1 MSKAADKLAHLSPE
15 QKKLLA
21 QKLKAKKQIHL
32 FPLSYAQQRMWFLE
46 RLNPGSPVYNLPF
59 AIRIKGDLKPDIFE
73 AAIKKIIRR
82 HEILR
87 TTFREVKGEVRQ
99 VVSTKASIGIERLEA
114 GAGEIESLVRQKAQ
128 TSFDLEKGPLGL
140 ISLITLAPG
149 EYVMVMVMHHIISD
163 GWSMGVLIREF
174 SVIYDALRQEKE
186 SPLPPLKIQYA
197 DFAAWQKK
205 WLEGE
210 RLQQQLTYWRKTL
223 TSSPPVLELPGDKP
237 RPRQL
242 SNRGAQIYR
251 HLDNAIWK
259 KLKDQASAEQLTD
272 FMLLLGA
279 FYLLLHRYTRQEDI
293 CIGTPVANRNRA
305 ETESLIG
312 FFVNTLVLRCAFDE
326 NDSPET
332 FFKRVRET
340 ALSAF
345 AHQDIP
351 FEMLVQEL
359 QPARDMSHSPL
370 FQAFFTHTPR
380 SALPARPGPFSIEP
394 LDIEITSAKFELSLF
409 TQETDNGL
417 TITFEYNSD
426 LYSDTFCGRLADHFV
441 GLLSRLSEK
450 RPAGISDIELI
461 TATEKERILKVWND
475 TATAYPAA
483 RPLLSLFEDQV
494 KKTPDHIALRFGD
507 EDISYAGLD
516 RAAGELAARLQERGV
531 GPEHFVGLYLERS
544 PRLVIAMYAI
554 LKAGAAYVPLDPDYP
569 EERIRYMIEDAGAG
583 VIISEKALRGH
594 PALSGQAV
602 LLCDDIPESAPLR
615 PVERDVDQ
623 AAYMIYTSG
632 STGRP
637 KGVVISH
644 RAIWNRLQWMQEK
657 YGLTAEDR
665 VLQKTPY
672 SFDVSVWEFFWPLQC
687 GATLVIA
694 KPGGHKDP
702 AYLRQLMAT
711 EKITTIHFVPSMLQ
725 AFLNSADISSC
736 TALKRVICS
745 GEALSRELV
754 QQFYRAS
761 TAELHNLYGPTEAA
775 VDVTQWLC
783 HADDQ
788 HGSTPIGQAIANTQI
803 YIVDSQQHLLPPG
816 VAGELLIG
824 GVQLARSYH
833 RRPELTA
840 EKFIPDP
847 FSDRPGSR
855 LYRTGDLARFMENGA
870 VEFLGRIDHQVKLRG
885 LRIELGEIENALK
898 NMEAV
903 ADAVVL
909 VKDFGADDQ
918 RLVAYVQLADETD
931 EETLRQSL
939 ARNLPDYMVPGLFL
953 FLQAIPL
960 SPSGKVD
967 RRALLAMDVTIES
980 EKEYVAPEGETERE
994 LAAIF
999 AGLLSVDKVG
1009 RNDSF
1014 FDLGGHSL
1022 LATRLI
1028 SRIRDVFDIELEVR
1042 AIFETHTVQD
1052 LARRIETSADSPA
1065 AIKLPPLTATGD
1077 EHPLVLS
1084 FSQQRLWFLDQLEPG
1099 SPQYNIPVAIRAS
1112 GRLNREAFG
1121 RALEE
1126 IIRRQESFRTGFR
1139 TSAGQPEVFVTDA
1152 VPLPLSEEDI
1162 SALPADEQE
1171 SHIRQAIFREA
1182 RRSFDLARPP
1192 LFHVHIIR
1200 MAAGE
1205 SVLLLNMHH
1214 IISDGWSVNILFYE
1228 IGQYYAH
1235 FDKDEKLSL
1244 PALPVQYKDYA
1255 RWQRQ
1260 WLRGEPLEQLSAFWR
1275 QTLAGAPA
1283 LLELPAD
1290 RPRPAVQSYNGA
1302 HIYFKLSPQTSA
1314 ALNDFSRREGLTL
1327 FMTTLGLFKILLYKY
1342 SGQDDISVGTPVANR
1357 PLSELEPLIG
1367 FFVNTLVLRSRVD
1380 STSRVRDY
1388 LRQVKH
1394 IAFDAFAHQNLPF
1407 EKVVDVLDAVRDP
1420 SYSPL
1425 FQVMFAL
1432 QNQPRRETRSG
1443 DLNMAFIEVENK
1455 LSKFD
1460 LTLNLT
1466 ESDEQIIGDVEYNTD
1481 LFDAATIEALIS
1493 HYIQL
1498 TENFIRQPDSTISDL
1513 ALLSDKEQDRLLR
1526 EWNRTTAEFD
1536 LDAPLPALFSAQAS
1550 KTPAAPAIVMGEQT
1564 LSFAEVEKR
1573 SNRLA
1578 RYLLDQGLQKEDIVA
1593 VYMPRSPEAL
1603 IALWAIM
1610 KAGGVYLPL
1619 DPFYPPER
1627 ISYML
1632 KDSRAAFCLMRA
1644 GMALEELAQTRAV
1657 DIDDRE
1663 RFESYTDSCPPLVAD
1678 TRQLAYV
1685 IYTSGSTGRPKG
1697 VMISHR
1703 AALNLMHNLRATVY
1717 APLGP
1722 EKQRISLNAPLP
1734 FDASMQQIVMMALGH
1749 CLVIIPD
1756 EIRAD
1761 GRQLL
1766 EYIRGQRIAVYDCV
1780 PSQLKLILEAGLLD
1794 GEHFKPRV
1802 LLPGG
1807 EALDASVWNTL
1818 REARDV
1824 ATFNMYGPTEC
1835 AVDSTIC
1842 DLREA
1847 GETPVIGK
1855 PVANAA
1861 FYILDDHMQP
1871 VPPGVAGELYISG
1884 AGLAR
1889 GYLKRPGLTAEKF
1902 LPDPFTDK
1910 AGARMYRT
1918 GDLVRYRRD
1927 GQVQFIGR
1935 ADHQVKVRGFRIELG
1950 EIESRLKEASGVRD
1964 AVVIVREDSPGM
1976 QRLVAYLTAG
1986 EGARPS
1992 VPQLRDTLKAH
2003 LPDYM
2008 VPAVFIWLESFPL
2021 TPNKKIDIKALPLP
2035 DNTRPELETK
2045 FVAPSTENEKI
2056 LADIVCGVLK
2066 IKQVG
2071 IHDNF
2076 FELGGDSIM
2085 SIQVI
2090 SRAREQGLFLTPMQM
2105 FQNQTIAQL
2114 ALVAQKG
2121 KETDTE
2127 EGVLS
2132 GELPLTPIQ
2141 HFFFE
2146 RNLTHMQ
2153 HWNQSVL
2160 FQLTEKLQ
2168 STALHKTVQ
2177 ALIARHDALRLRF
2190 RSSGEGRQA
2199 FYDDNT
2205 AIDAVLEE
2213 IALSGDENNEI
2224 EGHCR
2229 RAQASF
2235 DLEKGPIV
2243 KVLYFRGEK
2252 DDHLAIIVH
2261 HLAMDGVSWRILLE
2275 DFQQAYALA
2284 VLDQEIILSAK
2295 TSSYRQWAAAL
2306 MEFAADKAREDAPYW
2321 QAMSRKNLPQ
2331 IPVDFNGGRNLE
2343 KDKADISVSLD
2354 AEQSRLLTGEAHK
2367 AYNTEIN
2374 DLLLSALIRA
2384 YGKWSGQRRMLLHLE
2399 GHGREQIRES
2409 LDVSHTIGWFTAL
2422 YPLLLDLG
2430 KAVDTGEQ
2438 IKAIK
2443 EQFHAIPHN
2452 GLSFGVLRYLSADKT
2467 MRDALKPLD
2476 KMQIIF
2482 NYLGQFDGGEEEG
2495 PFRESGSWQGP
2506 DHDPG
2511 AERLAAV
2518 EINGQ
2523 ISAGILKFTFSYSRE
2538 LHREETIRSWA
2549 EDFIAE
2555 LRGILEH
2562 CKNPQAA
2569 VKTASDFKMAGLDNK
2584 KLDKVLGQL
2593 GKKKKGRRR

>member
-21 QKLKAKKQIHL
+21 QKLKAKKQTHL
-32 FPLSYAQQRMWFLE
+32 FPLSHAQQRMWFLE
-46 RLNPGSPVYNLPF
+46 RLDPGHPVYNLPF
-59 AIRIKGDLKPDIFE
+59 AIRLKGDLNPDIFE
-73 AAIKKIIRR
+73 AAIGKIIRR

-99 VVSTKASIGIERLEA
+99 VVSPKSAIRIERLTAAEQD
-114 GAGEIESLVRQKAQ
+114 IEKLVRQKAQ

-149 EYVMVMVMHHIISD
+149 EYVMIMVMHHIISD

-174 SVIYDALRQEKE
+174 SMIYDALRQDGK
-186 SPLPPLKIQYA
+186 SMLPPLRIQYA
-197 DFAAWQKK
+197 DYAAWQKK
-205 WLEGE
+205 WLEGD
-210 RLQQQLTYWRKTL
+210 RLKQQLAFWRKTL

-237 RPRQL
+237 RPRRL
-242 SNRGAQIYR
+242 SSRGAQVYR
-251 HLDNAIWK
+251 RLDAAVWQ
-259 KLKDQASAEQLTD
+259 KLKKRASGEQLTG

-305 ETESLIG
+305 ETETLIG
-312 FFVNTLVLRCAFDE
+312 FFVNTLVLRCAFDPD
-326 NDSPET
+326 DSPQR
-332 FFKRVRET
+332 FFGRVRET

-370 FQAFFTHTPR
+370 FQAFFTHTPG
-380 SALPARPGPFSIEP
+380 SSLPDQPGPFTIEP
-394 LDIEITSAKFELSLF
+394 VNIEITSAKFELSLF
-409 TQETDNGL
+409 TQETDEGL
-417 TITFEYNSD
+417 TVTFEYNSD
-426 LYSDTFCGRLADHFV
+426 LYSEHFCGRLADHFIA
-441 GLLSRLSEK
+441 LLTRLSEE
-450 RPAGISDIELI
+450 PAKTISALELL
-461 TATEKERILKVWND
+461 TTTEKERILKEWND
-475 TATAYPAA
+475 TATRYPEA
-483 RPLLSLFEDQV
+483 RPLLALFEDQV
-494 KKTPDHIALRFGD
+494 DRTPNRIALKFAG
-507 EDISYAGLD
+507 EETTYAALD
-516 RAAGELAARLQERGV
+516 REATKLAARLRQRGI
-531 GPEHFVGLYLERS
+531 GPEDFVGLFLERS
-544 PRLVIAMYAI
+544 PRLVTAMYAI
-554 LKAGAAYVPLDPDYP
+554 LKAGAAYVPLDPGYP
-569 EERIRYMIEDAGAG
+569 GERIRYMIEDAGAG
-583 VIISEKALRGH
+583 VIISEEALRDH
-594 PALSGQAV
+594 PALSGKEV
-602 LLCDDIPESAPLR
+602 LLCDEAGDAPDFR
-615 PVERDVDQ
+615 PVTPDVDQ

-632 STGRP
+632 STGKP

-657 YGLTAEDR
+657 YGLSADDR

-687 GATLVIA
+687 GAMLVIA
-694 KPGGHKDP
+694 KPDGHKDP
-702 AYLRQLMAT
+702 AYLQQLIT
-711 EKITTIHFVPSMLQ
+711 DERITTLHFVPSMLQ
-725 AFLNSADISSC
+725 AFLNSADIAAC
-736 TALKRVICS
+736 TTLKRVICS

-754 QQFYRAS
+754 QQFYQGSR
-761 TAELHNLYGPTEAA
+761 AELHNLYGPTEAA

-783 HADDQ
+783 RADDR
-788 HGSTPIGQAIANTQI
+788 HGSTPIGHAIANTQI
-803 YIVDSQQHLLPPG
+803 YIVDNRMHLLPPG

-824 GVQLARSYH
+824 GVQLARGYH

-847 FSDRPGSR
+847 FGDRPGSR

-898 NMEAV
+898 NLDAV

-909 VKDFGADDQ
+909 VKDFGAGDQ
-918 RLVAYVQLADETD
+918 RLVAYVQPAGEADE
-931 EETLRQSL
+931 EALRHALS
-939 ARNLPDYMVPGLFL
+939 RGLPDYMVPALFV
-953 FLQAIPL
+953 FLPAIPL

-967 RRALLAMDVTIES
+967 RRALLAMEVS
-980 EKEYVAPEGETERE
+980 ARRKEEYRAPEGETETK
-994 LAAIF
+994 LAALF
-999 AGLLSVDKVG
+999 GELLGVEKVG
-1009 RNDSF
+1009 RHDSF

-1028 SRIRDVFDIELEVR
+1028 SRIRDTFDFEPALRTVFE
-1042 AIFETHTVQD
+1042 AHTVEA
-1052 LARRIETSADSPA
+1052 LARRIESDAGRADTL
-1065 AIKLPPLTATGD
+1065 KLPPLRAVGSD
-1077 EHPLVLS
+1077 QPIPLS
-1084 FSQQRLWFLDQLEPG
+1084 FSQQRLWFLDQLDPG
-1099 SPQYNIPVAIRAS
+1099 TPQYNIPVAIRAS
-1112 GRLNREAFG
+1112 GALNREALV
-1121 RALEE
+1121 RALRE
-1126 IIRRQESFRTGFR
+1126 IIRRQESFRTGFK
-1139 TSAGQPEVFVTDA
+1139 TDDGQPLVFIRES
-1152 VPLPLSEEDI
+1152 VPLPLTEEDI
-1162 SALPADEQE
+1162 SALPAEE
-1171 SHIRQAIFREA
+1171 REAHIRQAIFKEA
-1182 RRSFDLARPP
+1182 RRSFDLSQPP
-1192 LFHVHIIR
+1192 LFHVHVIR
-1200 MAAGE
+1200 ISGDE

-1228 IGQYYAH
+1228 LGRYYAH
-1235 FDKDEKLSL
+1235 FDKGGELSL
-1244 PALPVQYKDYA
+1244 PALSVQYSDYA

-1260 WLRGEPLEQLSAFWR
+1260 WLRGEPLEQLSAFWKK
-1275 QTLAGAPA
+1275 TLSGAPA

-1302 HIYFKLSPQTSA
+1302 HIYFKLSPETSA
-1314 ALNDFSRREGLTL
+1314 ALNAFSRREGLTL
-1327 FMTTLGLFKILLYKY
+1327 FMTTLGLFKILLFKY

-1367 FFVNTLVLRSRVD
+1367 FFVNTLVLRSRID
-1380 STSRVRDY
+1380 SGMPVRDY
-1388 LRQVKH
+1388 LHQVRQT
-1394 IAFDAFAHQNLPF
+1394 AFDAFAHQNLPF

-1443 DLNMAFIEVENK
+1443 DLRMAFIEVENK

-1481 LFDAATIEALIS
+1481 LFDAATIEAFIG

-1498 TENFIRQPDSTISDL
+1498 TENFLRRPESTISGL
-1513 ALLSDKEQDRLLR
+1513 TLLSDREKTTLLK
-1526 EWNRTTAEFD
+1526 EWNRTAADFE
-1536 LDAPLPALFSAQAS
+1536 LDSPLPALFSARAERNPDS
-1550 KTPAAPAIVMGEQT
+1550 PAVIMGETT
-1564 LSFAEVEKR
+1564 LLFAEVEKR

-1578 RYLLDQGLQKEDIVA
+1578 RYLLDQGLQKEQVVA
-1593 VYMPRSPEAL
+1593 VYMPRSPEAI

-1632 KDSRAAFCLMRA
+1632 EDSGAAFCLMRG
-1644 GMALEELAQTRAV
+1644 GMTLESPPATRAIN
-1657 DIDDRE
+1657 IDDATL
-1663 RFESYTDSCPPLVAD
+1663 FEQYGEESPPLPGD

-1697 VMISHR
+1697 VMIDHR
-1703 AALNLMHNLRATVY
+1703 AALNLMHNLHETVY
-1717 APLGP
+1717 KPLGP

-1756 EIRAD
+1756 DIRAD
-1761 GRQLL
+1761 GAQLL
-1766 EYIRGQRIAVYDCV
+1766 EYIRRQRIAVYDCV
-1780 PSQLKLILEAGLLD
+1780 PSQLKLILGAGLLE
-1794 GEHFKPRV
+1794 GEAFRPRV

-1807 EALDASVWNTL
+1807 EALDGAIWNTL
-1818 REARDV
+1818 RAASDIE
-1824 ATFNMYGPTEC
+1824 TYNMYGPTEC

-1842 DLREA
+1842 RLKEA
-1847 GETPVIGK
+1847 GDTPVIGK

-1861 FYILDDHMQP
+1861 FYILDDRMQP

-1884 AGLAR
+1884 TGLAR
-1889 GYLKRPGLTAEKF
+1889 GYLKRPGLTAERF
-1902 LPDPFTDK
+1902 LPDPFADR
-1910 AGARMYRT
+1910 AGTRMYRT

-1927 GQVQFIGR
+1927 GMVRFIGR
-1935 ADHQVKVRGFRIELG
+1935 VDHQVKVRGFRIELG
-1950 EIESRLKEASGVRD
+1950 EIESRLKEDPGVRD
-1964 AVVIVREDSPGM
+1964 AVVIVREDNPGM
-1976 QRLVAYLTAG
+1976 QRLVAYLISAG
-1986 EGARPS
+1986 ETRPS
-1992 VPQLRDTLKAH
+1992 VARLREALKAH

-2008 VPAVFIWLESFPL
+2008 VPALFIWLEAFPL
-2021 TPNKKIDIKALPLP
+2021 TPNKKIDIKALPVP
-2035 DNTRPELETK
+2035 DNARPELETPY
-2045 FVAPSTENEKI
+2045 VAPSTENEKI

-2121 KETDTE
+2121 RETETE
-2127 EGVLS
+2127 EGILS

-2146 RNLTHMQ
+2146 QNFTHMH

-2160 FQLTEKLQ
+2160 FKLTDKLPGAVLRK
-2168 STALHKTVQ
+2168 SVQ
-2177 ALIARHDALRLRF
+2177 ALLARHDALRLRF
-2190 RSSGEGRQA
+2190 RPAPEGWQA
-2199 FYDDNT
+2199 FYDDDT
-2205 AIDAVLEE
+2205 SIDAVLEE
-2213 IALSGDENNEI
+2213 ITLSGDEKEAI
-2224 EGHCR
+2224 EQHCR
-2229 RAQASF
+2229 RAQAAF

-2243 KVLYFRGEK
+2243 KVLYLRGR
-2252 DDHLAIIVH
+2252 DCDHLAIIVH

-2275 DFQQAYALA
+2275 DFQQAHALA
-2284 VLDQEIILSAK
+2284 TMDQEIILSAK
-2295 TSSYRQWAAAL
+2295 TSSYRQWARAL
-2306 MEFAADKAREDAPYW
+2306 AEFAAGKAVGDAPYW
-2321 QAMSRKNLPQ
+2321 QAMARKELPR
-2331 IPVDFNGGRNLE
+2331 IPVDFNDGRNLE
-2343 KDKADISVSLD
+2343 EDKADIRVALD

-2367 AYNTEIN
+2367 AYNTEIT

-2409 LDVSHTIGWFTAL
+2409 LDISHTIGWFTAL
-2422 YPLLLDLG
+2422 FPLLLDLG

-2438 IKAIK
+2438 IKTIK

-2467 MRDALKPLD
+2467 MREALKPLD

-2482 NYLGQFDGGEEEG
+2482 NYLGQFDGGEEG
-2495 PFRESGSWQGP
+2495 PFREADGWQGP
-2506 DHDPG
+2506 DHAPE
-2511 AERLAAV
+2511 AARLAAV

-2523 ISAGILKFTFSYSRE
+2523 ISGGILTFTFSYSRE

-2549 EDFIAE
+2549 EDFIGE